1 MNLLRDLLFKNL
13 GWKLLSLAFA
23 AAIWLTVKTVSN
35 ETAALREVKLE
46 RLPIRL
52 LSGSADVRA
61 FKVEPET
68 VSVILRGRPEA
79 LERLTET
86 EVRVYVDL
94 TGADLDRDFR
104 RRIEV
109 AVPRGLTVFNVEPAD
124 AVVLVPSRNLLKFP
138 SNP

>member
-1 MNLLRDLLFKNL
+1 MLRDLLFKNF

-23 AAIWLTVKTVSN
+23 AAIWLTVKTVSSEN
-35 ETAALREVKLE
+35 TALKEAKLD
-46 RLPIRL
+46 RVPIRL
-52 LSGSADVRA
+52 VSSAADVRA

-79 LERLTET
+79 LERLTESDL
-86 EVRVYVDL
+86 RVFVDL

-109 AVPRGLTVFNVEPAD
+109 AVPRGLTVFSVEPAD